1 MKCKLLVAEDEL
13 IERKVLCRTLQKYLG
28 DLISLYEAKNGRE
41 ALEIFAREA
50 PQVAVLDIEMPGLTG
65 LEVARKIRETDK
77 NCAILFLTG
86 FDKFDYARQAISV
99 RAMDYLL
106 KPYNEQELVFAVED
120 AIRQVSVP
128 LPAHP
133 AQPPAPAEPLRRE
146 EDEDMRTAIIRAEIS
161 RFIDAHYREDISMQ
175 DAAAEMGTKEGFHGY
190 GPEQGYPFLKQ
201 AIQGYYAGRGT
212 QLAED
217 EIFIS
222 DGAKSD
228 LANVLGL
235 FDVDNTV
242 LVPDPV
248 YPTYVDDNVTDG
260 RKIIYSRTSQEN
272 GFLGMPDENVKA
284 DIIYICSPNN
294 PTGAAYTRDQ
304 LKVWVDYARKNNA
317 IILYDAAYE
326 CFISDENLAR
336 SIFEIEGARE
346 CAIEIC
352 SFSKIAGFTGTRC
365 GYTVVP
371 KELEREGMN
380 INKLW
385 LRRQTTKF
393 NGVPY
398 VVQRAAAAV
407 FTESGMAEIQQN
419 LDYYRKN
426 AKVIADALDECGVW
440 YCGGKNS
447 PYIWL
452 RCPGN
457 MKSWEFFDWL
467 LENCGVVGTP
477 GVGFG
482 ECGEGYFRLTAF
494 GDAEKTKMAAERIK
508 TAIKA
513 L

>member
-1 MKCKLLVAEDEL
+1 MKMNHHYGELKASYLFVDIAHKVAA
-13 IERKVLCRTLQKYLG
+13 Y
-28 DLISLYEAKNGRE
+28 
-41 ALEIFAREA
+41 
-50 PQVAVLDIEMPGLTG
+50 
-65 LEVARKIRETDK
+65 
-77 NCAILFLTG
+77 
-86 FDKFDYARQAISV
+86 
-99 RAMDYLL
+99 
-106 KPYNEQELVFAVED
+106 QE
-120 AIRQVSVP
+120 
-128 LPAHP
+128 AHP
-133 AQPPAPAEPLRRE
+133 EKE
-146 EDEDMRTAIIRAEIS
+146 IIRLGIGDVTQPLAKCVVT
-161 RFIDAHYREDISMQ
+161 AMQ

-260 RKIIYSRTSQEN
+260 RKIIYGRTSQEN
-272 GFLGMPDENVKA
+272 GFLGMPDDSVKA

-294 PTGAAYTRDQ
+294 PTGAAYTREQ
-304 LKVWVDYARKNNA
+304 LKAWVDYAKKNNA
-317 IILYDAAYE
+317 VILYDAAYE
-326 CFISDENLAR
+326 CFITDPALAR
-336 SIFEIEGARE
+336 SIFEVEGARE

-365 GYTVVP
+365 GYTIVP
-371 KELEREGMN
+371 HELEREGMN
-380 INKLW
+380 LNKLW

-407 FTESGMAEIQQN
+407 FTESGMAEIQAN
-419 LDYYRKN
+419 LDYYRQN

-440 YCGGKNS
+440 YCGGKNEELGVLRLAAGELRRGRH
-447 PYIWL
+447 PGCRL
-452 RCPGN
+452 RRVRRGLLPPDRLRRCRKDQGRCPAHQGRHPDSVILHKQKGDAVLN
-457 MKSWEFFDWL
+457 SCIAFF
-467 LENCGVVGTP
+467 
-477 GVGFG
+477 F
-482 ECGEGYFRLTAF
+482 YFRPVSRLSSITAR
-494 GDAEKTKMAAERIK
+494 TMMPMTRIMP
-508 TAIKA
+508 TIPISIIGSVVIHEVR
-513 L
+513 

>member
-1 MKCKLLVAEDEL
+1 MTQPLAKCVVDAMHD
-13 IERKVLCRTLQKYLG
+13 
-28 DLISLYEAKNGRE
+28 
-41 ALEIFAREA
+41 
-50 PQVAVLDIEMPGLTG
+50 AVT
-65 LEVARKIRETDK
+65 
-77 NCAILFLTG
+77 
-86 FDKFDYARQAISV
+86 
-99 RAMDYLL
+99 
-106 KPYNEQELVFAVED
+106 
-120 AIRQVSVP
+120 
-128 LPAHP
+128 
-133 AQPPAPAEPLRRE
+133 
-146 EDEDMRTAIIRAEIS
+146 
-161 RFIDAHYREDISMQ
+161 
-175 DAAAEMGTKEGFHGY
+175 EMGTKEGFHGY

-212 QLAED
+212 QLDED

-260 RKIIYSRTSQEN
+260 RKIIYGRTSQEN
-272 GFLGMPDENVKA
+272 GFLGMPDDSVKA

-304 LKVWVDYARKNNA
+304 LKAWVEYARKNNA

-326 CFISDENLAR
+326 CFISDGELAR

-371 KELEREGMN
+371 KDLERDGMN

-398 VVQRAAAAV
+398 VVQRGAAAV
-407 FTESGMAEIQQN
+407 FTESGMAEIQHN

-452 RCPGN
+452 RCPGS

-494 GDAEKTKMAAERIK
+494 GDAEKTKVAAERIK